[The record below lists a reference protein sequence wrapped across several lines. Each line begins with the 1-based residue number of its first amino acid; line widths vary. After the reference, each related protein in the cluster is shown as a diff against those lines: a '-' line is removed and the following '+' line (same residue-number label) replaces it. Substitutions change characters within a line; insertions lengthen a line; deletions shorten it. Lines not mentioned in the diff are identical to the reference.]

1 MQPQFDPGNS
11 IPGLCDL
18 QCITAKSSLDFSIY
32 LRHKKT
38 EYERDHIYLLFYF
51 FFYKNKQFKKQ
62 KHIFS
67 WLYKLQNSMTLVTLA
82 FTLLLSLKANS
93 LDTPCL

>member
-1 MQPQFDPGNS
+1 MAPAVIPSVMKEEEPEQAVMQSKQF
-11 IPGLCDL
+11 IF
-18 QCITAKSSLDFSIY
+18 FSQLY
-32 LRHKKT
+32 F
-38 EYERDHIYLLFYF
+38 LFYF